1 MNRILIIGA
10 TGYIGKYM
18 AKASVSLGY
27 PTFAFVRPS
36 TAAPHCSKS
45 QLLQQFRDDGIIIL
59 QGSLDDHNSLV
70 NAIKQ
75 VDIVISA
82 VAIPQHLDQ
91 LNIIKAIKEAG
102 NIKRFLPSEF
112 GNEVD
117 RIKSL
122 APFQRIN
129 DVRKTI
135 RRATEE
141 AGIPYT
147 FVSAN
152 SYAAYF
158 IDYFLHPRQKPP
170 PQEVFIYGNGFTKA
184 VMNLEDDIAAL
195 NIMVANDPR
204 TLNKLVIYKPPMNVI
219 SQSELVSLWEEKTG
233 RTLKRVYLPEAE
245 MVKLSDTLPDP
256 DNIPITILHSI
267 FVKGDQTN
275 YEVTNED
282 VEVTKLYPTYKF
294 TSINDFLDICK
305 VNPPETKL
313 ASFV

>member
-36 TAAPHCSKS
+36 TAAPHSSKS
-45 QLLQQFRDDGIIIL
+45 QLLQQFRDDGIVIL

-117 RIKSL
+117 RIKTL

-129 DVRKTI
+129 DIRKTI

-158 IDYFLHPRQKPP
+158 VDYFLHPRQKSP
-170 PQEVFIYGNGFTKA
+170 PQEVVIYGDGFTKA
-184 VMNLEDDIAAL
+184 VMNLEDDIATL
-195 NIMVANDPR
+195 NIMVANDSR
-204 TLNKLVIYKPPMNVI
+204 TLNKLVIYKPPINVI
-219 SQSELVSLWEEKTG
+219 SQSEIVLLWEKKTG
-233 RTLKRVYLPEAE
+233 RTLKKVYLPEAE
-245 MVKLSDTLPDP
+245 MVKLSETLPDP
-256 DNIPITILHSI
+256 DNIPVSILHSI

-275 YEVTNED
+275 YELTTED
-282 VEVTKLYPTYKF
+282 LEVTKLYPEYKF
-294 TSINDFLDICK
+294 TSIDEFLDICK
-305 VNPPETKL
+305 SNPPEAKL

>member
-1 MNRILIIGA
+1 MNKILIIGA

-18 AKASVSLGY
+18 ANASVSLGY
-27 PTFAFVRPS
+27 PTYAFVRPS
-36 TAAPHCSKS
+36 TAAPHSSKS
-45 QLLQQFRDDGIIIL
+45 SLLQKFREDGIYIL

-70 NAIKQ
+70 NAFKQ

-82 VAIPQHLDQ
+82 VAIPQHMDQ

-117 RIKSL
+117 RIRSL
-122 APFQRIN
+122 PPFQRIN

-158 IDYFLHPRQKPP
+158 VDYFLHPRQKPQP
-170 PQEVFIYGNGFTKA
+170 EEVIIYGDGLTKA
-184 VMNLEDDIAAL
+184 VMNLEEDIAKL
-195 NIMVANDPR
+195 TIMVANDPR
-204 TLNKLVIYKPPMNVI
+204 TLNMLVIYKPPMNLI
-219 SQSELVSLWEEKTG
+219 SQDEIVSLWEKKTG
-233 RTLKRVYLPEAE
+233 KNIKKVYLLEDE
-245 MVKLSDTLPDP
+245 MIKLSETLPNP
-256 DNIPITILHSI
+256 ENIPVSILHSI

-275 YEVTNED
+275 YEIGDED
-282 VEVTKLYPTYKF
+282 LEALK
-294 TSINDFLDICK
+294 
-305 VNPPETKL
+305 
-313 ASFV
+313 

>member
-1 MNRILIIGA
+1 MNRMLIIGA
-10 TGYIGKYM
+10 AGYIGKYM
-18 AKASVSLGY
+18 AKASASLGY

-36 TAAPHCSKS
+36 TAAPHSSKS
-45 QLLQQFRDDGIIIL
+45 QLIQQFRDDGIIIL

-82 VAIPQHLDQ
+82 VNIPQHLDQ
-91 LNIIKAIKEAG
+91 LNIINAIKEAG
-102 NIKRFLPSEF
+102 NVKRFLPSEF

-117 RIKSL
+117 RINTL
-122 APFQRIN
+122 PPFQRLN
-129 DVRKTI
+129 DSKKTI

-158 IDYFLHPRQKPP
+158 LDYFLHPRQKPP
-170 PQEVFIYGNGFTKA
+170 TEEVVIYGDGFTK
-184 VMNLEDDIAAL
+184 EDDIAAL

-204 TLNKLVIYKPPMNVI
+204 TLNRLVIYKPPMNVI
-219 SQSELVSLWEEKTG
+219 SQSEIVSLWEKKTG
-233 RTLKRVYLPEAE
+233 WTLKRVYLPEAE
-245 MVKLSDTLPDP
+245 MVNLSETLPCP
-256 DNIPITILHSI
+256 DNIPVSILNSI

-275 YEVTNED
+275 YTLTNED
-282 VEVTKLYPTYKF
+282 LEVTKLYPEYKF
-294 TSINDFLDICK
+294 TSIDEFLDICK
-305 VNPPETKL
+305 TNPPETKIV
-313 ASFV
+313 SFV